1 MSTPPPPPQ
10 PGSIS
15 WADISVP
22 DASGLRDFYAKVTG
36 WSVTPLSMGE
46 YDDYVMTL
54 PGTDSPVAG
63 ICHKRGSNA
72 VLPPVWLVY
81 ITVADL
87 DASLAA
93 CVDSGGRIWLPPQR
107 MGETARYA
115 VIADP
120 AGAVVA
126 LYDTG
131 IRPAA

>member
-1 MSTPPPPPQ
+1 MSTPPPPQ
-10 PGSIS
+10 AGSIS
-15 WADISVP
+15 WADITVP
-22 DASGLRDFYAKVTG
+22 DATGLRDFYAAVAG

-54 PGTDSPVAG
+54 PGSDSPVAG

-93 CVDSGGRIWLPPQR
+93 CTAQGGKIWLEPQR
-107 MGETARYA
+107 MGERARYA

-131 IRPAA
+131 IRPTT